1 MKWSNWISKED
12 RLESST
18 QDSGGRNE
26 TGNQEVLLLPCM
38 NGRFNRK
45 MFRKNLGFPG
55 GSEGKASACN
65 AGDLGSI
72 SGLGRFPGEGNGN
85 PLQYSC
91 LENPMDG
98 GAWWATIHGVAKCW
112 TRLSDFTHSL
122 GRIYEG
128 MGKVI
133 TSEVQKE
140 RGKIT

>member
-1 MKWSNWISKED
+1 MKWSNLISKED

-45 MFRKNLGFPG
+45 TFRKNLGFPG
-55 GSEGKASACN
+55 GSEVKASACN

-72 SGLGRFPGEGNGN
+72 SGLGRSPGEWNGS

-91 LENPMDG
+91 LENSTDR
-98 GAWWATIHGVAKCW
+98 GACE
-112 TRLSDFTHSL
+112 LQS
-122 GRIYEG
+122 
-128 MGKVI
+128 MGSQTV
-133 TSEVQKE
+133 
-140 RGKIT
+140 RHY